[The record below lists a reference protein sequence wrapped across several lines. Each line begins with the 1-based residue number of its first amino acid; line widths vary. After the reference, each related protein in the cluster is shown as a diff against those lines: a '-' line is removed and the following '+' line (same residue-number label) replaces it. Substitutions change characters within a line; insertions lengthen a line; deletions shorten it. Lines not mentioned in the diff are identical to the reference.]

1 MRINLSLP
9 GSRLVCVPTHSLSP
23 LRVPLLPCRRRHAL
37 GQVEHE
43 GKQDGQ
49 ENHGGAAGGCR
60 GHRRVAVVLLAE
72 AERAAPVALRHAH
85 VVHYEPGWGIEQ
97 RWNAGFKYLQAPSL
111 QVYLKLGGARPPDV
125 KGR

>member
-85 VVHYEPGWGIEQ
+85 VVHYEPGWGIDAALEC
-97 RWNAGFKYLQAPSL
+97 WL
-111 QVYLKLGGARPPDV
+111 
-125 KGR
+125 